1 MGHNCCADLDPLRYI
16 TADLNREND
25 SRRLSQPMT
34 MLYGSSRF
42 VAGSEA
48 NLLYVTVAALII
60 PPVVLKMSGVNEPC
74 SSSRTRCLYVRRFSL
89 SCLL

>member
-1 MGHNCCADLDPLRYI
+1 MELHGTQLLADLDPLRHI

-34 MLYGSSRF
+34 MLYSGSRF

-48 NLLYVTVAALII
+48 NLLYVTVAAL
-60 PPVVLKMSGVNEPC
+60 PCAENE
-74 SSSRTRCLYVRRFSL
+74 RGE
-89 SCLL
+89 